1 MMANQVPLN
10 PGKMG
15 SSSSNEEYKY
25 SRMESGIP
33 ESLAPGFS
41 QGENMLRLGFIRFV
55 TLRIDKFS
63 DGRDQ
68 TSCLFQTNGKKVYGI
83 LSCQLILTAAVAGWI
98 ASSPSTRDA
107 IMQTPGMMTL
117 AGIAPFLG
125 LMPLFCYRNSHPLNL
140 ALLAVWLSAENTECL
155 RLWGISQWQLSIIG
169 TSNIIAVLKTNS
181 AHLTA
186 LNPPRLDCG
195 NWCMFEQTCAI
206 AFSVGVVTSVYSSE
220 CLPSLSP
227 LDSFVTLHPFHPCP

>member
-68 TSCLFQTNGKKVYGI
+68 TSCLFQTNGK
-83 LSCQLILTAAVAGWI
+83 
-98 ASSPSTRDA
+98 
-107 IMQTPGMMTL
+107 
-117 AGIAPFLG
+117 
-125 LMPLFCYRNSHPLNL
+125 
-140 ALLAVWLSAENTECL
+140 
-155 RLWGISQWQLSIIG
+155 
-169 TSNIIAVLKTNS
+169 
-181 AHLTA
+181 
-186 LNPPRLDCG
+186 
-195 NWCMFEQTCAI
+195 
-206 AFSVGVVTSVYSSE
+206 
-220 CLPSLSP
+220 
-227 LDSFVTLHPFHPCP
+227 